1 MKLKIKKLI
10 LVIENFCYINLS
22 LLSLNLYYV
31 IIFLVSL
38 KFNQGFVFWILF
50 VAQIFYFGFWLSRNI
65 KFQLTI
71 FSLIYLLWDC
81 PLSIII
87 GKLGMGKT
95 LLLTY
100 LSRVMKLLTE
110 NIYSNYPIEEKGVKV
125 LTFNN
130 LDFKDRKKIIPPDDS
145 LILFDESFLYL
156 DGTSPDK
163 EKEKH
168 SGKIPWIV
176 GARHLKHRAIFTAQR
191 EGMLWN
197 NIRQLSNSILIPLH
211 LKKPKRSKN
220 KLFSIFNQSFIL
232 TLGFFQDIADYQAW
246 KEKSVERLADGKRT
260 RYKSSDGLGIR
271 FFKIIIPL
279 EIANKYDSY
288 WLSFIRDLKN
298 DEITNKEEFYWVDI
312 FKLTNKE
319 RLDLFDIDILKK
331 NLEPQKEKTK
341 NKKGKKYYD

>member
-1 MKLKIKKLI
+1 MKIKFKKLI
-10 LVIENFCYINLS
+10 FVIENFCYINLS
-22 LLSLNLYYV
+22 LLSLNFIYV
-31 IIFLVSL
+31 IIFLLSL
-38 KFNQGFVFWILF
+38 NFNQGLVYWFLF
-50 VAQIFYFGFWLSRNI
+50 GAQIFYFGFWILKNI
-65 KFQLTI
+65 KFQLSI

-130 LDFKDRKKIIPPDDS
+130 LDFKDRKKLVPPDDS

-211 LKKPKRSKN
+211 LKKPKWSKN

-232 TLGFFQDIADYQAW
+232 TFGFFQDIADYQAW

-279 EIANKYDSY
+279 EVANKYDSY

-298 DEITNKEEFYWVDI
+298 DEITNKKEFYWVDI
-312 FKLTNKE
+312 FKLTNKQ
-319 RLDLFDIDILKK
+319 RLDLFDIDILKE
-331 NLEPQKEKTK
+331 NLQPKKEKTK
-341 NKKGKKYYD
+341 YKKGKK